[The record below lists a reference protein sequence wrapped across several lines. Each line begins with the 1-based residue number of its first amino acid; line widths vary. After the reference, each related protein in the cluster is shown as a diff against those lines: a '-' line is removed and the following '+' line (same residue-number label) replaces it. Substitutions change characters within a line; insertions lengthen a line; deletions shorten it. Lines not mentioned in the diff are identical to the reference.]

1 MSMPDQPAGAG
12 ASCPQCG
19 SGLPPSARFCT
30 RCGHTLTAR
39 SGQLYAAAGAPTA
52 VRPTQPPTTPEA
64 SDDPIVP
71 AGVAVRSSAFLLDL
85 AAMVSPA
92 LPLSIAAASLRTA
105 ALVYAVVPVAV
116 VAVWAFMQTWQ
127 GLSGTT
133 FGKSLLGLRLVG
145 ADDLQRPG
153 VGRALLRG
161 TIFALSLGLAALPMT
176 PDARGRAG
184 LHDRVTGLGVL
195 DVTVGANPLGARP
208 QRTLFRRAASDRSLH
223 RVHSPVPIP
232 TTKRD

>member
-1 MSMPDQPAGAG
+1 MPVQPAGAG
-12 ASCPQCG
+12 TSCPQCG

-30 RCGHTLTAR
+30 LCGHTLTTR
-39 SGQLYAAAGAPTA
+39 SGQLYAAASAPTTARPAQPPSAPDPSDDAIRPAGAA
-52 VRPTQPPTTPEA
+52 VRA
-64 SDDPIVP
+64 
-71 AGVAVRSSAFLLDL
+71 SAFLLDL
-85 AAMVSPA
+85 AVMVSPA

-116 VAVWAFMQTWQ
+116 VAVWAFIQIWQ

-153 VGRALLRG
+153 VGRTLLRG
-161 TIFALSLGLAALPMT
+161 AIFALSFGLAALPMT

-184 LHDRVTGLGVL
+184 LHDRVTGLGVI

-208 QRTLFRRAASDRSLH
+208 QRTLLRRAASDRSLH

>member
-1 MSMPDQPAGAG
+1 MPDQPPGAG

-19 SGLPPSARFCT
+19 AGLPPSARFCT
-30 RCGHTLTAR
+30 LCGHILTAR
-39 SGQLYAAAGAPTA
+39 TAQLYAPAGAPTTVRPAQPPSAPDASDAIRPAGAA
-52 VRPTQPPTTPEA
+52 VRA
-64 SDDPIVP
+64 
-71 AGVAVRSSAFLLDL
+71 SAFLLDV
-85 AAMVSPA
+85 AAMASPA
-92 LPLSIAAASLRTA
+92 LPLSIAGALLRTP
-105 ALVYAVVPVAV
+105 ALVYIVVPVAV

-133 FGKSLLGLRLVG
+133 FGKALLGLRLVG

-153 VGRALLRG
+153 VGRSLLRG
-161 TIFALSLGLAALPMT
+161 AIFALSLGLAALPMK

-184 LHDRVTGLGVL
+184 LHDRLTGLGVL

-208 QRTLFRRAASDRSLH
+208 QRTLLRRATTSDRGLH
-223 RVHSPVPIP
+223 RVQSPVPIP